1 MFDDCLGT
9 FLRCVE
15 NLIGALDRVN
25 IGGGYVFRLVLISI
39 TLVGVV
45 ELCPIQKILTPRNHR
60 VCAFIRHKKSSGS
73 LLLFILA

>member
-25 IGGGYVFRLVLISI
+25 IGGGYVFRLVLITI

-45 ELCPIQKILTPRNHR
+45 ELCPIQKIPAPRNHR
-60 VCAFIRHKKSSGS
+60 VCVFIRHKKPGRS
-73 LLLFILA
+73 LLLFIFA